1 MINRDQIIREFDSF
15 PNLKTYLTCVS
26 SKDFQKKI
34 IDKDIKDIL
43 EKPIIFKWIK
53 KSTTKEYLLVID
65 KKVGKLLRLKQKGKI
80 KNWLWGDD
88 QQFNSMTAERYIAD
102 YLEAKLKLTNI
113 YRYEDNLQ
121 TKGVDGFISK
131 NSEMIGVEVTTLNGF
146 LAEWMLIDRLT
157 WLLEVNNIQLL
168 NKGCLKIYYS
178 GKKLMEFRKYIVQ
191 ETQEYIKKAFSS
203 INDHQEKEKWYPKH
217 LNIRF
222 KVDKNG
228 SPGYIVW
235 EQIDNKFPSLTG
247 KFLEDITT
255 GVIETIE
262 EKERQ
267 LKNQSANIVF
277 IGINH
282 AGCLSW
288 LNPGIFEE
296 LGNRK
301 PAISYNQQINMLED
315 FYASSLP
322 ENILG
327 VVFFVYSLPQEVPFY
342 PLFLLRN
349 SKTNHNQYEELYELL
364 FKTTKE

>member
-1 MINRDQIIREFDSF
+1 MRMINRGQITQEFCAF
-15 PNLKTYLTCVS
+15 PNLKTYLTYVS
-26 SKDFQKKI
+26 NKDFQNKI
-34 IDKDIKDIL
+34 IDKDIL
-43 EKPIIFKWIK
+43 ERPIIFKWIK

-80 KNWLWGDD
+80 KNWLLGDD

-121 TKGVDGFISK
+121 TKGVDGFISI
-131 NSEMIGVEVTTLNGF
+131 NSEMIGVEITTLNGF

-157 WLLEVNNIQLL
+157 WLLDDNNIQVL

-178 GKKLMEFRKYIVQ
+178 GKKLMEFRKSNNLVQ
-191 ETQEYIKKAFSS
+191 GMQEYIKKAFSS

-235 EQIDNKFPSLTG
+235 EQIDNKFLCLTN
-247 KFLEDITT
+247 KFLEDLTT
-255 GVIETIE
+255 GVIVKIK

-288 LNPGIFEE
+288 LNPGIFGE

-301 PAISYNQQINMLED
+301 SAISYIQQINMLED

-349 SKTNHNQYEELYELL
+349 IKTNHNQYEELYELL
-364 FKTTKE
+364 F